1 MKHLPWLVCLAAM
14 LGVGVPSASAQYFGR
29 NKVQYRTFDFQILKT
44 EHFDLYYYQE
54 EAEAAVLVSRMAERW
69 HSRLSRFFGH
79 ELRGRQILI
88 LYAVSSHFRQTNAIE
103 GLIGEGT
110 GGVTEGLRRRIV
122 LPVSGSLADTDHVLG
137 HELVHAFQFDLT
149 GDDPRDRTGS
159 APGIL
164 AYPLWF
170 VEGMAEYLSL
180 GPVDAQTAMWMRD
193 AARTEKLPAI
203 RDLDSPDYFPYRWG
217 HAFWAYIGAKY
228 GDRTVASLIR
238 SAANPRID
246 LAGLARQLGTDPDT
260 LTAEWHAAIHRSLLE
275 VSADDPSIGSRP
287 RRIVDRESGGG
298 RMNVGPR
305 VSPDGRKVAFFSE
318 RDRFSVELFLADV
331 DSGRVE
337 RKLLDTATDPHF
349 DSLQF
354 LSSAGDWSPDGRRLA
369 MTAIRRGHP
378 VVVLLDPAR
387 GRIDR
392 EIRLGGLDDA
402 LNPAFAPDGAS
413 IVVSG
418 NAGGLI
424 DLYRVSLDTGSLQR
438 LTDDPFADLE
448 ADFTPDGRSLVFVTE
463 RFGMSLDAL
472 EPGPPRLARL
482 DLATL
487 AVRPLAAFQHGKQLS
502 PQVSADGRS
511 VTFVADPD
519 GVSNLYRMP
528 IEGGPVERLSSFATG
543 VAGITSSSP
552 ALSAA
557 ASGRLVFSVFEDATY
572 AIYALDPADTVSL
585 VAPPATS
592 VAAVLPGRAL
602 PGGDVQSLIGNY
614 TRGLPPVGPVPV
626 AEPYQRN
633 LSLDAIGQPT
643 LSGSMSTYG
652 ARFSGGVSALF
663 SDTLGDRGLGMQAL
677 IGGSLADFG
686 GEVVYLN
693 RRHRWNWAVSAVAA
707 PQAAGYL
714 VSTRDPD
721 TGETRVSEVIDRQPV
736 RGVFASTA
744 YPFSMSTRLEL
755 SGGAQSLSFTR
766 EVRSGVFDST
776 TRRLTDVVTEH
787 LNVGETMYLGV
798 GRVALVHDTSFY
810 GATSP
815 IYGAR
820 SRFEI
825 GRTSGTASYT
835 TALADWR
842 RYFMPV
848 RPFTI
853 AVRGL
858 HFGRY
863 GRDSEHAQLLDVY
876 AGHPEYVHGYGIGS
890 FSAIECLTDST
901 GAGATGECDVFR
913 SLIGSRMFVAN
924 IEVHAPIP
932 GLFRGEI
939 EYGRF
944 PIDIVAFA
952 DAGIAWTRH
961 ERPAV
966 LGGGRQFVRSLGAA
980 VRVNVFGLLAVE
992 LSAARPLD
1000 RLDKGLQWQLGIRQG
1015 F

>member
-1 MKHLPWLVCLAAM
+1 
-14 LGVGVPSASAQYFGR
+14 
-29 NKVQYRTFDFQILKT
+29 
-44 EHFDLYYYQE
+44 
-54 EAEAAVLVSRMAERW
+54 
-69 HSRLSRFFGH
+69 
-79 ELRGRQILI
+79 
-88 LYAVSSHFRQTNAIE
+88 
-103 GLIGEGT
+103 
-110 GGVTEGLRRRIV
+110 
-122 LPVSGSLADTDHVLG
+122 
-137 HELVHAFQFDLT
+137 
-149 GDDPRDRTGS
+149 
-159 APGIL
+159 
-164 AYPLWF
+164 
-170 VEGMAEYLSL
+170 MAEYLSL

-193 AARTEKLPAI
+193 AALSEKLPAI

-246 LAGLARQLGTDPDT
+246 LEGLARQLGTEPDA
-260 LTAEWHAAIHRSLLE
+260 LTADWHAAIHRSLLE
-275 VSADDPSIGSRP
+275 LSADDPSIGSRP
-287 RRIVDRESGGG
+287 RRVVDRESGGG

-369 MTAIRRGHP
+369 MTAIRRGRP
-378 VVVLLDPAR
+378 VLVLLDPAR

-392 EIRLGGLDDA
+392 EIRLAGLDDA
-402 LNPAFAPDGAS
+402 LNPAFAPDGRS
-413 IVVSG
+413 VVVSG

-424 DLYRVSLDTGSLQR
+424 DLYRLSLDTGSLQR
-438 LTDDPFADLE
+438 LTEDPFADLE
-448 ADFTPDGRSLVFVTE
+448 ADFTPDGQSLIFVTE

-482 DLATL
+482 DLVTL

-557 ASGRLVFSVFEDATY
+557 TTGRLVFSVFEDATY
-572 AIYALDPADTVSL
+572 AIYALDPADIVSL
-585 VAPPATS
+585 VAPQATS

-626 AEPYQRN
+626 AEPYRRS

-744 YPFSMSTRLEL
+744 YPFSMSTRLEF

-766 EVRSGVFDST
+766 EVRSGVFDPT

-820 SRFEI
+820 SRFEV
-825 GRTSGTASYT
+825 GRTTGTARYT

-853 AVRGL
+853 AVRGM

-863 GRDSEHAQLLDVY
+863 GSGSEHPQLLDVY

-890 FSAIECLTDST
+890 FSAIECLTDID

-913 SLIGSRMFVAN
+913 SLIGSRLFVAN

-944 PIDIVAFA
+944 PIDVVAFA
-952 DAGIAWTRH
+952 DAGVAWTRH
-961 ERPAV
+961 DRPEFF
-966 LGGGRQFVRSLGAA
+966 GGQRQVVRSVGAA

-1000 RLDKGLQWQLGIRQG
+1000 RLDKGVQWQLGIRQG

>member
-1 MKHLPWLVCLAAM
+1 
-14 LGVGVPSASAQYFGR
+14 
-29 NKVQYRTFDFQILKT
+29 
-44 EHFDLYYYQE
+44 
-54 EAEAAVLVSRMAERW
+54 
-69 HSRLSRFFGH
+69 
-79 ELRGRQILI
+79 
-88 LYAVSSHFRQTNAIE
+88 
-103 GLIGEGT
+103 
-110 GGVTEGLRRRIV
+110 
-122 LPVSGSLADTDHVLG
+122 
-137 HELVHAFQFDLT
+137 
-149 GDDPRDRTGS
+149 
-159 APGIL
+159 
-164 AYPLWF
+164 
-170 VEGMAEYLSL
+170 
-180 GPVDAQTAMWMRD
+180 
-193 AARTEKLPAI
+193 
-203 RDLDSPDYFPYRWG
+203 
-217 HAFWAYIGAKY
+217 
-228 GDRTVASLIR
+228 
-238 SAANPRID
+238 
-246 LAGLARQLGTDPDT
+246 
-260 LTAEWHAAIHRSLLE
+260 
-275 VSADDPSIGSRP
+275 
-287 RRIVDRESGGG
+287 
-298 RMNVGPR
+298 
-305 VSPDGRKVAFFSE
+305 
-318 RDRFSVELFLADV
+318 
-331 DSGRVE
+331 
-337 RKLLDTATDPHF
+337 
-349 DSLQF
+349 
-354 LSSAGDWSPDGRRLA
+354 
-369 MTAIRRGHP
+369 
-378 VVVLLDPAR
+378 
-387 GRIDR
+387 
-392 EIRLGGLDDA
+392 
-402 LNPAFAPDGAS
+402 
-413 IVVSG
+413 
-418 NAGGLI
+418 
-424 DLYRVSLDTGSLQR
+424 
-438 LTDDPFADLE
+438 
-448 ADFTPDGRSLVFVTE
+448 
-463 RFGMSLDAL
+463 
-472 EPGPPRLARL
+472 
-482 DLATL
+482 
-487 AVRPLAAFQHGKQLS
+487 
-502 PQVSADGRS
+502 
-511 VTFVADPD
+511 
-519 GVSNLYRMP
+519 
-528 IEGGPVERLSSFATG
+528 
-543 VAGITSSSP
+543 
-552 ALSAA
+552 
-557 ASGRLVFSVFEDATY
+557 VFEDAAY

-585 VAPPATS
+585 VAPQATS

-626 AEPYQRN
+626 AEPYRRS

-677 IGGSLADFG
+677 IGGSLADIG

-721 TGETRVSEVIDRQPV
+721 TGDTQVSEVIDRQPV

-766 EVRSGVFDST
+766 EIRSGVFDPT

-787 LNVGETMYLGV
+787 VTVGETMYLGV

-825 GRTSGTASYT
+825 GRTAGTASYT

-848 RPFTI
+848 RPVTI

-890 FSAIECLTDST
+890 FGAIECLTDST

-924 IEVHAPIP
+924 IEVHAPVP

-944 PIDIVAFA
+944 PIDVVAFA
-952 DAGIAWTRH
+952 DAGLAWTRH
-961 ERPAV
+961 DRPTFF
-966 LGGGRQFVRSLGAA
+966 GGGRQLVRSVGAA
-980 VRVNVFGLLAVE
+980 VRVNVFGLIAVE